1 MDTSA
6 PHFSFTL
13 RGEFLRLCVF
23 SQLQIQV
30 GCWQPSV
37 FFPWGCT
44 KCSNCVLSPN
54 PTVSLAFYMC
64 FLAVCR
70 SSHLPPLGTLTESR
84 LGVHVGEACIALG
97 VPVSQLGGSS
107 FKLPGAACCQIFLME
122 SGKWLVGPY
131 SFDEFW
137 DLAAVL
143 AAFPYPSDIQIT
155 SAFCWVR
162 KNWATL
168 SATHTAR

>member
-1 MDTSA
+1 M
-6 PHFSFTL
+6 
-13 RGEFLRLCVF
+13 
-23 SQLQIQV
+23 
-30 GCWQPSV
+30 
-37 FFPWGCT
+37 
-44 KCSNCVLSPN
+44 LSPN

-64 FLAVCR
+64 SLAVCR

-107 FKLPGAACCQIFLME
+107 CKLPGAACCQIFLME
-122 SGKWLVGPY
+122 SGKWLVGSY
-131 SFDEFW
+131 SFDEFS

-143 AAFPYPSDIQIT
+143 PAFPYPSDIQIT

-162 KNWATL
+162 KKLGYFVSNPYSLVSWKLTHTL
-168 SATHTAR
+168 SLSRVEEITG